1 VAANRDIRGR
11 FVATLVDQV
20 SPAAKSIGGSLGGVG
35 AALQKSGQ
43 SFNLLASSMG
53 DATQLAGAFSPK
65 LGELAQSL
73 QNPELAAVKLAAA
86 FWEAVGAML
95 AFAAATASDK
105 IAQLGNLEAIL
116 GSAKAA
122 SELADV
128 VDEISR
134 KVPLAGDKIAQMA
147 KSLALAG
154 LRGKELRDMLETLA
168 EVGSVSEE
176 ASGKLQAL
184 IEKMSALGHFD
195 VNAKALKGTG
205 ISIQDVFKALSK
217 NLGKSIPEIE
227 ALMKAGKIS
236 IEEGTRALQDAA
248 RAKFGPALEKQML
261 PLSVQFA
268 KFKENLANLFEDI
281 DIEPFLKGL
290 QSVLSLFSESTS
302 YGRALK
308 TIVTGVFS
316 GLFNAAAKVFPYV
329 KAFLKGLISGFLYV
343 YIALKPIGRLIG
355 SIFGGT
361 PSEALLTFFKI
372 LGYVVAAVAVV
383 LGAVLAAT
391 FALVNVFVI
400 LGGAIWALIGYLVGL
415 GAQLIGAVWGAISG
429 TASALWDWAASAV
442 QAGINFVQGLADGI
456 TNGASAVIGAA
467 LDVAS
472 GAIDA
477 VKGALGISSPSKVMA
492 EMGGHTASG
501 FAEGLEGSAP
511 TVKGAAEGMS
521 SSAVSGAGKGA
532 GAGGGAS
539 ITIGDII
546 IQGVADAEGAKRG
559 VLEALAEAFQPLGLE
574 VGI

>member
-1 VAANRDIRGR
+1 MAASRDAQGR

-20 SPAAKSIGGSLGGVG
+20 SPAAKSIQGSLGGTG
-35 AALQKSGQ
+35 SALQKSGQ
-43 SFNLLASSMG
+43 SFKLLSASMG
-53 DATQLAGAFSPK
+53 DTAQLMGKFSPA
-65 LGELAQSL
+65 LGELAEAL
-73 QNPELAAVKLAAA
+73 ANPEVAVVKLAAA
-86 FWEAVGAML
+86 FWEAVGAVL
-95 AFAAATASDK
+95 AFAAATASAK
-105 IAQLGNLEAIL
+105 IGELGALEAIL

-122 SELADV
+122 GELADV

-134 KVPLAGDKIAQMA
+134 KVPLAGEKIAQMA
-147 KSLALAG
+147 KALALAG
-154 LRGKELRDMLETLA
+154 LRGKDLRDMLETLA

-176 ASGKLQAL
+176 ASGKLQSL

-248 RAKFGPALEKQML
+248 KAKFGPALEKQML
-261 PLSVQFA
+261 PLTVQFA
-268 KFKENLANLFEDI
+268 KFKENLANMFEDI

-316 GLFNAAAKVFPYV
+316 GLFNAVAKVFPYV

-343 YIALKPIGRLIG
+343 YIALKPVGKLIM
-355 SIFGGT
+355 SIFGGK
-361 PSEALLTFFKI
+361 PSDALLTFFKI
-372 LGYVVAAVAVV
+372 LGYVVAALAVVLAVV
-383 LGAVLAAT
+383 LGTMFAMANAFIFVAGAV
-391 FALVNVFVI
+391 F
-400 LGGAIWALIGYLVGL
+400 ALIGYLVGL
-415 GAQLIGAVWGAISG
+415 GAELLGGLWEALSG
-429 TASALWDWAASAV
+429 TVSALWDWVTEAVSAG
-442 QAGINFVQGLADGI
+442 ANFVQGLADGI
-456 TNGASAVIGAA
+456 TAGASAVIGAA
-467 LDVAS
+467 LSVAT

-477 VKGALGISSPSKVMA
+477 VKGALGISSPSKVM
-492 EMGGHTASG
+492 MGMGEHTATG
-501 FAEGLEGSAP
+501 FAEGLEGSGP

-532 GAGGGAS
+532 SGGGGNS
-539 ITIGDII
+539 VGPITINITGGDAAGIK
-546 IQGVADAEGAKRG
+546 QS